1 MRGEGE
7 SLDNDQGGTFDNELA
22 EKRQEEETVDEF
34 LESVYFDP
42 LHAGSYSGLV
52 KLWQA
57 VKADNPHKLKFKQVK
72 EWLENQESYLRHT
85 RLEEKFPRQKII
97 MSHVDEQWD
106 ADLMDMFKFSRK
118 NKGYKYLA
126 IFIDIFSRYLWVEP
140 MKTKTPVEMVL
151 VLKRVFSQ
159 GRKPQFMRTDKGSEY
174 MGTAVQQYLDMKRV
188 HHFVAFNAI
197 HANYAERVIRTLKG
211 KIYRYMMKN
220 QTQVYIDH
228 LDDFVDSYLDTVH
241 RGTAMRPI
249 DIKKENE
256 QEIYEKLY
264 LPMQLA
270 DEKKKIDFKFKVDD
284 KVHIAANRTKFTK
297 GYVPTL
303 KKEVF
308 KIKYRTHTI
317 PPRYKLVDLKGRDI
331 AGTVYEQEIRKVTYN
346 KGVYRVEKVVRR
358 RTRDKVKEALIR
370 WQGYGEDFD
379 SWIPDADVAKYKA

>member
-1 MRGEGE
+1 
-7 SLDNDQGGTFDNELA
+7 
-22 EKRQEEETVDEF
+22 
-34 LESVYFDP
+34 
-42 LHAGSYSGLV
+42 
-52 KLWQA
+52 
-57 VKADNPHKLKFKQVK
+57 
-72 EWLENQESYLRHT
+72 
-85 RLEEKFPRQKII
+85 
-97 MSHVDEQWD
+97 
-106 ADLMDMFKFSRK
+106 
-118 NKGYKYLA
+118 
-126 IFIDIFSRYLWVEP
+126 
-140 MKTKTPVEMVL
+140 
-151 VLKRVFSQ
+151 VFSQ
-159 GRKPQFMRTDKGSEY
+159 GRKPEFMRTDKGGEY

-241 RGTAMRPI
+241 RGIGMRPI

-256 QEIYEKLY
+256 QAIYEKLY

-270 DEKKKIDFKFKVDD
+270 DEKKTVDFKFKVGD
-284 KVHIAANRTKFTK
+284 KVHIATTRTKFTK

-317 PPRYKLVDLKGRDI
+317 PPRYKLVDLKGNDI
-331 AGTVYEQEIRKVTYN
+331 AGTVYEPEIRKVTYN
-346 KGVYRVEKVVRR
+346 KGLYRVEKVVRR

-379 SWIPDADVAKYKA
+379 SWIPDADVAKYKS